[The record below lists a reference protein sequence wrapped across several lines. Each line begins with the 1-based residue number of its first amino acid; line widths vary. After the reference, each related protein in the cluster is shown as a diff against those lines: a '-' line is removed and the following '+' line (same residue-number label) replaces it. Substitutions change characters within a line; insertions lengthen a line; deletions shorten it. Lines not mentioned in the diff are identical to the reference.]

1 MTSAWY
7 GIVILLW
14 VLGNPRYWSTR
25 GEGRRE
31 RATRYG
37 LDGLGGG
44 HNQPAPAPHG
54 EHNRSRR
61 GWRKPRST
69 SPGQGAEAHH
79 RAIRLTPGHDTE
91 AVPGEG
97 RRDPREQ
104 VGGVARHGRVD
115 RIGLQGRSASGG
127 RGRDGGLDQRVHD
140 ALA

>member
-61 GWRKPRST
+61 RRRNPGLHHQARGLRRITGRSGLRRATTPKPC
-69 SPGQGAEAHH
+69 
-79 RAIRLTPGHDTE
+79 RAKAAATPGNRLVVWPGT
-91 AVPGEG
+91 AVS
-97 RRDPREQ
+97 
-104 VGGVARHGRVD
+104 
-115 RIGLQGRSASGG
+115 IGLQGRSA
-127 RGRDGGLDQRVHD
+127 
-140 ALA
+140 